1 TKHHPAPMT
10 SAQIHPRPFR
20 VVHALAVVALVAAA
34 EGAPATP
41 AVAQEPVPSIEERTD
56 GMER

>member
-1 TKHHPAPMT
+1 MT